1 MLFVILCIFAISL
14 NTAYS
19 RRMDDVILQFL
30 VDATP
35 VLLSPLRISLHT
47 CIGYEDT
54 IRLSREMSNHRLI
67 HGIHNFVKDIKER
80 IHDNLEHQNLYMLDL
95 DCDYAIELLR
105 QDRRTMIDNSN
116 ITSTYN
122 NSILDI
128 FEELAVYPDS
138 DVILARRLNGDF
150 FQIKSVYRPSPQ
162 RAVIWENRG
171 NWTVKDGLR
180 MSTFD
185 ASSARRRNLQ
195 QTALKSCLVMSYP
208 DTMNHLTDFMHNTLD
223 PMTKVNYIWVH
234 HLMNRINATI
244 TFNVVYKNWGRKTK
258 NGSWDG
264 MVGMLQ
270 RREIDI
276 GGTAMFILDERIPIV
291 EYIHLYTRTKLCF
304 IFRRPLLST
313 MKNIFIMP
321 FQQSVWIAIAAFLVL
336 VFCLLH
342 LSIKWEHYRGA
353 SKTSAAYWN
362 QLNNSKPT
370 VTDNLFI
377 VLGAVSQQG
386 YSYEPYRVPSRIIT
400 LMLLL
405 TSLNLY
411 AAYTANI
418 VALLQTPT
426 DSIKTLS
433 DLLHSP
439 LTLGSY
445 DLPVNR
451 YYFKNTNLQDPV
463 RTAILQKVD
472 SKSNWISL
480 EEGVRR
486 IQTES
491 FAFHGTRSPI
501 YTIVQQTY
509 QENEKCGLTEM
520 DYLSQIYPLLAVQ
533 KQSPY
538 LELIKNGAL
547 KLWENGLMFRD
558 EYRLY
563 VNKPTCSSQTGFI
576 TIGFTECYFAIVAMG
591 YGTLLSVVVFILELL
606 WHKIRSRSIKEQTV
620 LEETATEGANLST
633 LKYID

>member
-105 QDRRTMIDNSN
+105 QAHSNRMFIAPTKWLLLQDRRTMIDNSN

-234 HLMNRINATI
+234 HLMNRINAT
-244 TFNVVYKNWGRKTK
+244 
-258 NGSWDG
+258 
-264 MVGMLQ
+264 
-270 RREIDI
+270 
-276 GGTAMFILDERIPIV
+276 
-291 EYIHLYTRTKLCF
+291 LCF